1 MSLISFKELE
11 IELHTTSSSSLF
23 GSGETHREME
33 KSDEETRACMTIQ
46 DMGVWGWILMG
57 AEWVGGRETAMLTG
71 GNAEVPP
78 WYMAT
83 ISLGMSVFF
92 LCVQYPLM
100 HRLYHRETDDLLTSE
115 QMNRLLVRTIEK
127 ASKRLHIKPNLS
139 SIKVQD
145 RAISVDVFLP
155 YNTSRKTI
163 ASPIDVKG
171 TIIKDILNEFRIFG
185 EMRPLQIKTVCTDSD
200 IESEGN
206 DRFQ

>member
-1 MSLISFKELE
+1 
-11 IELHTTSSSSLF
+11 
-23 GSGETHREME
+23 ME

-100 HRLYHRETDDLLTSE
+100 HRLYHRETDDLP
-115 QMNRLLVRTIEK
+115 NKRANEK
-127 ASKRLHIKPNLS
+127 ASCSDNRK
-139 SIKVQD
+139 SIEE
-145 RAISVDVFLP
+145 
-155 YNTSRKTI
+155 TSHQAKSI
-163 ASPIDVKG
+163 INKG
-171 TIIKDILNEFRIFG
+171 PGSRYFG
-185 EMRPLQIKTVCTDSD
+185 RCFPALQYL
-200 IESEGN
+200 
-206 DRFQ
+206 

>member
-1 MSLISFKELE
+1 MY
-11 IELHTTSSSSLF
+11 
-23 GSGETHREME
+23 
-33 KSDEETRACMTIQ
+33 
-46 DMGVWGWILMG
+46 MGVWGWILMG

-155 YNTSRKTI
+155 YNNSRKNI
-163 ASPIDVKG
+163 ASHI
-171 TIIKDILNEFRIFG
+171 NRS
-185 EMRPLQIKTVCTDSD
+185 R
-200 IESEGN
+200 
-206 DRFQ
+206 